1 MMKGKGNLT
10 FAVNDAFNQKYFRIN
25 IADRGQGFAQEM
37 RWKTESRI
45 FTWAFNYY
53 FGRSEGGKKP
63 AKVETGPVGGEGGGG
78 F

>member
-1 MMKGKGNLT
+1 
-10 FAVNDAFNQKYFRIN
+10 
-25 IADRGQGFAQEM
+25 M

-45 FTWAFNYY
+45 FTLAFNYY
-53 FGRSEGGKKP
+53 FGRAEGGKKP